1 MHNDLPVIYWD
12 ASAVLSTLFKDRH
25 SERAITWAEAEGV
38 HFISTLAYSEVCA
51 VIARMKKERILSSHL
66 VSVSFEMLE
75 QGPWR
80 RLTANPEWGITK
92 NLSKKWSLR
101 GADLWHLATA
111 KSLQKEIPELIFV
124 TFDARLQQAAQGE
137 KFSTKITRAG

>member
-1 MHNDLPVIYWD
+1 MHDDLLVIYWD
-12 ASAVLSTLFKDRH
+12 ASAILSAIFKDRH
-25 SERAITWAEAEGV
+25 SERAITWAESEGV

-51 VIARMKKERILSSHL
+51 VITRMKKERILSSPL
-66 VSVSFEMLE
+66 ESTSFEMLE

-80 RLTANPEWGITK
+80 RLNAGPEWEITK
-92 NLSKKWSLR
+92 NLSKKWPLR

-111 KSLQKEIPELIFV
+111 KTLQKEIPELIFV